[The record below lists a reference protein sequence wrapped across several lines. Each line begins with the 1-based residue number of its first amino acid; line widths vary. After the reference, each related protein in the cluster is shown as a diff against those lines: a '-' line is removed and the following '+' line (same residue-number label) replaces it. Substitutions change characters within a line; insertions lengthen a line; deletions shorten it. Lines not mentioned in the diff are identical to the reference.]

1 VVEKFEEVY
10 VQHFQYVYRFLLG
23 LCRNASLAEEIAQE
37 TFVRAMTQWEK
48 FRGNCAVNTWLCSI
62 AKNIYFAHLKHKCF
76 VPLEEQQTP
85 AGLLVEEAIFADE
98 TQLSLHRL
106 LHKLLE
112 PYKEVF
118 ALRVFSDLSYQ
129 QIGMLFDKTDSW
141 ARVTFYRA
149 KALLQAKVRE
159 EKMDEQH

>member
-1 VVEKFEEVY
+1 MEQFEEVY
-10 VQHFQYVYRFLLG
+10 IQHFQFVYRFLTG
-23 LCRNASLAEEIAQE
+23 LCRNASQAEEIAQE

-62 AKNIYFAHLKHKCF
+62 AKNIYFAQLKQKRF
-76 VPLEEQQTP
+76 VPLHDVQLED
-85 AGLLVEEAIFADE
+85 GIRVEDAIFKSE

-106 LHKLLE
+106 LHKLPE

-118 ALRVFSDLSYQ
+118 ALRVFSDLSHQ
-129 QIGMLFDKTDSW
+129 QIGLLFDKTDAW

-149 KALLQAKVRE
+149 KALLQTMMRE
-159 EKMDEQH
+159 ETKNEQQ